1 VPPPRLAFAAVRG
14 IGEMIQPVP
23 LALVVAMV
31 CIIQT
36 AAVADTF
43 PTDDV
48 SCDFAR
54 VGARNI
60 WAGLTGAFARQASCY
75 FRMGWMGLK
84 TSLDGLQG
92 ESR

>member
-1 VPPPRLAFAAVRG
+1 
-14 IGEMIQPVP
+14 MIQPVP

-43 PTDDV
+43 PTDEDKPDDV